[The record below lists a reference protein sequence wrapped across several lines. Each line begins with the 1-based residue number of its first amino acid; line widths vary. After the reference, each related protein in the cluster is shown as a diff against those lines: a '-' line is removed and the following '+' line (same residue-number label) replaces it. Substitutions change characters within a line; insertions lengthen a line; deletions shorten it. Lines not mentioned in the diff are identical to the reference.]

1 MKKIGWLGLIGW
13 MCLSAGVVLAEESQ
27 NNRPDAVS
35 SLDEMVVTAGRVE
48 EARKELTVNVTVI
61 DQEEIKNS
69 TAHDLGDLL
78 AQRAGVYI
86 RKYPG
91 ALTTVGIRGFRT
103 ETHGNDLKGH
113 VLVLLDGRRAGTGN
127 LAKIMTKNV
136 ERVEIIKGPG
146 AVQYGSAAVGGVVNV
161 ITKRG
166 GEEPEVFV
174 EGKLGSFGYDEMTAG
189 FAGKHNVFDFSGSYS
204 RSSMD
209 DYDTGDG
216 DKFKNTGY
224 DEDENISLNLGLEF
238 MPRHRLG
245 VIYTS
250 FDANDVGNS
259 GYLSMNDEDDYKD
272 TRNKSIDFLY
282 DGSTETGLFSW
293 TARYFQGED
302 DDKWVNGQESDP
314 DGFDAW
320 STGPSKMSTDSE
332 GAQAQVSMELD
343 IATLTAGLDWVNYD
357 IEATWT
363 PNETEYDNMAG
374 FMLGKLRL
382 LDQRLILTAGLRY
395 DEFDVEVNEPKGRD
409 EEDDQFSPS
418 LGVAFLLNDHWKFR
432 ANYAEAFV
440 MPAADE
446 LAADYYSWGTH
457 YVGNPDLD
465 PESSRT
471 YEGGVDFSYNAFYSS
486 LTYFYT
492 DFEDKIVSA
501 TTTGGDQTWENL
513 GEATVAGLEFE
524 MSHDFGAMLGLAY
537 QVKPY
542 ATLTWLTEYEDEET
556 GEDLQYTSDVT
567 ASYGL
572 TVSNYDDFSA
582 NLNVAYFGDQDITD
596 YENGTYEVI
605 ELEGSSVV
613 SLSLSKRILQTEN
626 HGSLSLTGEIENLLD
641 EDYEYVQGYPMPGRS
656 FFIGLRYDY

>member
-1 MKKIGWLGLIGW
+1 MRRIGWLGLIGW
-13 MCLSAGVVLAEESQ
+13 MCLFAGIVSAEEG
-27 NNRPDAVS
+27 RPDMPQSVS

-48 EARKELTVNVTVI
+48 EAKKELTVNVTVI

-78 AQRAGVYI
+78 AERAGVYI

-136 ERVEIIKGPG
+136 ERVEIIKGP
-146 AVQYGSAAVGGVVNV
+146 ASVQYGSAAVGGVVNV

-166 GEEPEVFV
+166 TDEPEVFV
-174 EGKLGSFGYDEMTAG
+174 ESKLGSFGYGEMTAG
-189 FAGKHNVFDFSGSYS
+189 FAGKYKVLDFSGSYS
-204 RSSMD
+204 QSSMD

-238 MPRHRLG
+238 MPHHRLG
-245 VIYTS
+245 VIYTA
-250 FDANDVGNS
+250 FDADEVGVS

-272 TRNKSIDFLY
+272 TRNKSIDFIY

-320 STGPSKMSTDSE
+320 STEPSKMSTDSE

-357 IEATWT
+357 IEATWE
-363 PNETEYDNMAG
+363 PNATEYDNMAG

-395 DEFDVEVNEPKGRD
+395 DEFDVEVNEPEGRD

-432 ANYAEAFV
+432 ANYAESFV

-471 YEGGVDFSYNAFYSS
+471 WEGGVDFSYNAFYSS

-492 DFEDKIVSA
+492 DFEDKIVTA

-513 GEATVAGLEFE
+513 GDATVSGVEFE
-524 MSHDFGAMLGLAY
+524 MSHDFGPMLGWGY

-556 GEDLQYTSDVT
+556 EEDLQYTSDVT

-572 TVSNYDDFSA
+572 TISNYDDFSA

-656 FFIGLRYDY
+656 FFIGMRYAY